1 LKKVTVKVKKIKFTQ
16 DNKRKLDFG
25 KKNFSK
31 RKQKQNKKKM
41 AGVPPANGKY
51 LRERQNVD
59 YREAKLNGGRPSAK
73 RAGETIRKEV
83 IQPPKIFK
91 NAIPTSNEYAL
102 LTNTNEVIE
111 MEQDEGAGSNNQQ
124 FRPVLNNKPRAT
136 STPKKTK
143 PIVLWNTNHGDL
155 KKMAEELQLNCPFQ
169 KMKSKNAYQ
178 MFPSSKEEKQ
188 AIRDHLDSKAM
199 QYHTYTEIEDR
210 HSVFVLKNFELMDT
224 TELVKT
230 LQASKIPA
238 KFATLISKKES
249 NPVYRVSFEK
259 NAVDINTLMTEHR
272 FVDRLRVTWEKLAKA
287 KQRPTQCRNCQAWGH
302 SKINC
307 KRQFRCHKCI
317 EPHGPGEC
325 KRTAADAADP
335 KKPPK
340 CCNCGERHLSSN
352 YGCPAYLKYAAK
364 TMKLNRGQHTSSP
377 RAFNSTPAPT
387 NSTWAGAFKTTED
400 GFPPL
405 GASTAST
412 SRAAS
417 QAANRAHVLGKSQ
430 PVYANKPTFNSHS
443 TQNDSNDFAQ
453 FTQLKSGFTA
463 IAGFSEGMQILS
475 QFQMHLQNFAGNPMA
490 IAKFITL
497 VTLLISSRTAKV
509 LLKKALL

>member
-1 LKKVTVKVKKIKFTQ
+1 LKKVTVKVKKVKIAK
-16 DNKRKLDFG
+16 DNTRKLDFG
-25 KKNFSK
+25 KKSFPK
-31 RKQKQNKKKM
+31 RKHKQSKKKM
-41 AGVPPANGKY
+41 AGVPPVSGKN
-51 LRERQNVD
+51 LRKRQNVD
-59 YREAKLNGGRPSAK
+59 YREANLNGGRPSAK

-91 NAIPTSNEYAL
+91 KAIPTSNQYAL
-102 LTNTNEVIE
+102 LTNTNDEVE
-111 MEQDEGAGSNNQQ
+111 MEQDEDAGASNQQ
-124 FRPVLNNKPRAT
+124 FRPVLNNKPKAA
-136 STPKKTK
+136 STPKKAK
-143 PIVLWNTNHGDL
+143 PIVLWNTNHVDL
-155 KKMAEELQLNCPFQ
+155 KKMADELQLNCPFQ

-210 HSVFVLKNFELMDT
+210 HSIFVLKNFELMDT

-230 LQASKIPA
+230 LQASQIPA

-259 NAVDINTLMTEHR
+259 SAVDDNTLMNQHR

-302 SKINC
+302 SKVNC

-364 TMKLNRGQHTSSP
+364 TMKRNGGQQMSSP
-377 RAFNSTPAPT
+377 RAFNSTPAPRNT
-387 NSTWAGAFKTTED
+387 TWAEAFQATDD
-400 GFPPL
+400 GYPPL
-405 GASTAST
+405 GASTAS
-412 SRAAS
+412 AS
-417 QAANRAHVLGKSQ
+417 QPPNRANVLGKSQ
-430 PVYANKPTFNSHS
+430 PVSANKPTFHSHS

-453 FTQLKSGFTA
+453 FSQLKSGFNA
-463 IAGFSEGMQILS
+463 IPGFSEGMQILS
-475 QFQMHLQNFAGNPMA
+475 QFQMHLQHYAGNPMA